1 MRIVIVGGS
10 AAGSLSALMLA
21 RAGHE
26 VVVVEREDLAPTAN
40 VEAAAAGAFRAS
52 APQIVQP
59 HIVLAACREI
69 LRERLP
75 DVYKA
80 LLDAGVLEAPL
91 VSQMPAGITDR
102 DSLPGDEPFTM
113 LMTRRAT
120 VDWVLARAA
129 TAEPRVRLRYRTP
142 VTGLVADPGDPP
154 VVRGVRTPHGEL
166 RADLVV
172 DATGR
177 RTPVDR
183 WLDDI
188 GARPSDLA
196 QAECGLAYFSRQYR
210 VRDTTPPGPLT
221 TRVVMALDEFVAGIW
236 GGDNGTM
243 QLALCPLATDRR
255 FTPARRPEVFTA
267 VLRTVPLYAAWL
279 DALEPI
285 TDVHVMGGLHN
296 TLRRL
301 VVDGT
306 PVALGL
312 HAVGDAVCTTN
323 PTFGRGL
330 SMTAHSVAD
339 LADFLTA
346 HPDDPHAQALAM
358 ERSVSEHIAPWYADQ
373 AANDAVWVALL
384 RHAVEG
390 TPAPPTPPPDRLGF
404 GQLRAAAQTDAVAF
418 RALWQV
424 MGMVGKPADVYENP
438 TLVAHVRAVLAA
450 GPPPRP
456 PQPTRAELEAALAG

>member
-1 MRIVIVGGS
+1 MRIVVVGGS

-21 RAGHE
+21 RAGHD
-26 VVVVEREDLAPTAN
+26 VLVVEREDLAPAGN
-40 VEAAAAGAFRAS
+40 VETAAARAFRAS

-59 HIVLAACREI
+59 HVVLAACREI

-75 DVYKA
+75 DVYEA
-80 LLDAGVLEAPL
+80 LLAAGVLEAPL
-91 VSQMPAGITDR
+91 VSQMPPGITDR
-102 DSLPGDEPFTM
+102 DGLPGDEPFT
-113 LMTRRAT
+113 LVMTRRAT

-129 TAEPRVRLRYRTP
+129 AAEPRVGLRYRAQ
-142 VTGLVADPGDPP
+142 VTGLLADPGDPP
-154 VVRGVRTPHGEL
+154 RVRGVRTPDGEL
-166 RADLVV
+166 PADLVV

-196 QAECGLAYFSRQYR
+196 QAACGLAYYSRQYR
-210 VRDTTPPGPLT
+210 VRDGLPPGPLA
-221 TRVVMALDEFVAGIW
+221 TRVVMGLDEFVTGIW

-243 QLALCPLATDRR
+243 QLALAPLATDRR
-255 FTPARRPEVFTA
+255 FTAARRPDVFTA
-267 VLRTVPLYAAWL
+267 VLRTVPLQAAWL

-301 VVDGT
+301 VVDGA

-312 HAVGDAVCTTN
+312 HAVGDSLCTTN

-330 SMTAHSVAD
+330 SMAARSAAD
-339 LADFLTA
+339 LADVLTA
-346 HPDDPHAQALAM
+346 HPDDPFAQALAM
-358 ERSVSEHIAPWYADQ
+358 DRAVSGHLAPWYADQ
-373 AANDAVWVALL
+373 AANDAAAVGLL

-390 TPAPPTPPPDRLGF
+390 APAPPPPPPDRLGF
-404 GQLRAAAQTDAVAF
+404 GLLRAAAQIDAVAF
-418 RALWQV
+418 RALWRV
-424 MGMVGKPADVYENP
+424 MGMIGRPTDVYEDP
-438 TLVAHVRAVLAA
+438 ALVSHVHAVLAA

>member
-26 VVVVEREDLAPTAN
+26 VLVVEREDLAPVAN
-40 VEAAAAGAFRAS
+40 VEAAAASAFRAS

-59 HIVLAACREI
+59 HVVLAACREI

-75 DVYKA
+75 DVYKG

-91 VSQMPAGITDR
+91 VSQMPAGVTDR
-102 DSLPGDEPFTM
+102 DGLPGDEPFT
-113 LMTRRAT
+113 LVMTRRAT

-129 TAEPRVRLRYRTP
+129 AAEPRVRLRYRTP

-154 VVRGVRTPHGEL
+154 VVRGVRTPEGEL
-166 RADLVV
+166 PADLVV

-183 WLDDI
+183 WLEGI

-196 QAECGLAYFSRQYR
+196 QAECGLAYYSRQYR
-210 VRDTTPPGPLT
+210 VLDAAPPGPLT
-221 TRVVMALDEFVAGIW
+221 TRVVMGLDEFVAGIW

-255 FTPARRPEVFTA
+255 FTSARRPEVFTA

-279 DALEPI
+279 DALDPI
-285 TDVHVMGGLHN
+285 TDVRVMGGLHN

-301 VVDGT
+301 VVDAV
-306 PVALGL
+306 PLALGL

-330 SMTAHSVAD
+330 SMAARSAAD
-339 LADFLTA
+339 LADVLTA
-346 HPDDPHAQALAM
+346 HPDDPHAQALAAD
-358 ERSVSEHIAPWYADQ
+358 RAVTEHLAPWYADQ
-373 AANDAVWVALL
+373 AVNDAAWVAML
-384 RHAVEG
+384 RHTVEG
-390 TPAPPTPPPDRLGF
+390 APAPPTPPPDRLVF

-418 RALWQV
+418 RALWRV
-424 MGMVGKPADVYENP
+424 MGMIGKPDDAYEDP

-450 GPPPRP
+450 GPAPRP
-456 PQPTRAELEAALAG
+456 PQPSRAELEAALAG